1 MTLDTPDI
9 VDDSEGDNNDDDD
22 DTDDDISWSLL
33 IAEGPAMTLDTD
45 MVDDGEGDNN
55 DENDDADVSLF
66 LLIIAEGLLF
76 SSLEPQVSL

>member
-9 VDDSEGDNNDDDD
+9 VDDSEGDNNDDEDI
-22 DTDDDISWSLL
+22 DDDISWSLL

-55 DENDDADVSLF
+55 DENDDDDVSI
-66 LLIIAEGLLF
+66 LLLATEDPL
-76 SSLEPQVSL
+76 

>member
-9 VDDSEGDNNDDDD
+9 VDESEGDNNDDE

-55 DENDDADVSLF
+55 DENDDDDVSWS
-66 LLIIAEGLLF
+66 LLVAEGPL
-76 SSLEPQVSL
+76 